1 LTATYVALDVEA
13 TGMDPSR
20 DEIIEIAALKFNE
33 ERIID
38 QWQTLVRP
46 RGSVPFNIMT
56 LTGITNDDVQSAPRF
71 QEIANRLQLFVGKHP
86 IVGQSPQF
94 DVEMLAG
101 SGLRLRNPRYDTFEL
116 ATILMPEL
124 PAYNLGTI
132 AARLNVDVSTSHR
145 AMADVE
151 TTVEVFRALVALLS
165 EYDMGTL
172 DRLAT
177 LASVSRSPLS
187 RLFAQVRRDLT
198 REAEIGAGLGP
209 LAHALA
215 QASGIGD
222 NRGPEA
228 VFLMQ
233 RDRLPRLEL
242 TGESSSI
249 DTVELESWTDPGG
262 LLAGAFPGFE
272 KRDEQVSMMRAVA
285 NAFNRGEHL
294 MVEAGTGTGKS
305 LAYLL
310 PAIMHAVDTGE
321 PVVVSTDTIALQDQL
336 FRKDLPDLKRA
347 LSKMAEQ
354 DSDLERY
361 AAFQP
366 TVLKGRTN
374 YLCLRRWFLAQ
385 RDQIQDPAE
394 ASLHSKVL
402 TWIQQTETGDRAEIH
417 MSPDEQPHWARLA
430 EEEGACLP
438 GRCVFQRRNQCFLF
452 RARHAAESAHVIV
465 VNHSLLLSD
474 MLAENSVLPPYRYLI
489 VDEAHNLEQEA
500 TQQLGFSLSRGR
512 MIDLVNR
519 ITDERD
525 GSDTGALANLLGA
538 LAGEGSPE
546 VREIAREI
554 HETLLECAPQANSA
568 RGQIESFFER
578 LGEFIE
584 EYQDSDRGG
593 YDRRLRLTRAVRNDP
608 GWSEVELRWEELSSV
623 LTRLLN
629 SVASAVGHLDSL
641 ADELPEQDD
650 LVTELDLIVRTGQE
664 MIHRALASTCEPDAN
679 TIYWLSRHVST
690 GEVSI
695 QAAPLNVGPTL
706 REQLFDPCETV
717 VLTSATMTIDNS
729 FDYMRARLGADRAN
743 ELQVAS
749 PFNYP
754 ESTLVYLAED
764 LPEPGQQGH
773 QRDMHRSIQK
783 LCEATRGRA
792 MVLFT
797 SHNALQNAYRSIK
810 KPLENAGILVLGQRI
825 DGNPRQLVDR
835 LRNHEATV
843 LLGTNSFWEGVDIV
857 GDSLS
862 LLVITKLPFSV
873 PSDPVFAARSEM
885 FDDSFMSY
893 AVPQA
898 VLRFKQGFGR
908 LIRSSTDSGVCA
920 IFDRRVVGRGYG
932 SLFIDSLPEC
942 TVERGPAA
950 DLPARAAKW
959 LEERR
964 QFRVA
969 TEIEGELVKDQEG

>member
-1 LTATYVALDVEA
+1 LPATYIALDVEA

-20 DEIIEIAALKFNE
+20 DEIIEIAAVKFDE
-33 ERIID
+33 YRIID
-38 QWQTLVRP
+38 RWQSLVKP
-46 RGSVPFNIMT
+46 RGAVPFNITT
-56 LTGITNDDVQSAPRF
+56 LTGITDEDVRSAPRF
-71 QEIANRLQLFVGKHP
+71 PDLAPKLERFVGKSP
-86 IVGQSPQF
+86 VVGQSPQF
-94 DVEMLAG
+94 DLDMLAG
-101 SGLRLRNPRYDTFEL
+101 AGLRLRNPRYDTFEL

-124 PAYNLGTI
+124 PAYNLATI
-132 AARLNVDVSTSHR
+132 AGRLNVDVATSHR

-151 TTVEVFRALVALLS
+151 TTVAVFRALVAMLA
-165 EYDMGTL
+165 EYDFGTL
-172 DRLAT
+172 DRLAS
-177 LASVSRSPLS
+177 LARVSRSPLS
-187 RLFAQVRRDLT
+187 RLFTQVRRDLMQDQ
-198 REAEIGAGLGP
+198 GSSAGLGP

-233 RDRLPRLEL
+233 RDRPPRLEP
-242 TGESSSI
+242 TGESTSI
-249 DTVELESWTDPGG
+249 NPQQLESWTEPEG
-262 LLAGAFPGFE
+262 LLANAFPGFE

-285 NAFNRGEHL
+285 QAFNNQEHL
-294 MVEAGTGTGKS
+294 LVEAGTGTGKS

-310 PAIMHAVDTGE
+310 PAIMHAVQTGE

-347 LSKMAEQ
+347 LNQMARV
-354 DSDLERY
+354 DPSLKPY
-361 AAFQP
+361 AEFQP

-385 RDQIQDPAE
+385 REQIQDPAE
-394 ASLHSKVL
+394 ASLHSKIL

-417 MSPDEQPHWARLA
+417 MAPDEQSHWTRLA
-430 EEEGACLP
+430 EEEGSCLP

-474 MLAENSVLPPYRYLI
+474 MLAENSVLPPYRHLI
-489 VDEAHNLEQEA
+489 IDEAHNLEQEA
-500 TQQLGFSLSRGR
+500 TQQLGFSISRGR

-519 ITDERD
+519 ITEQRD
-525 GSDTGALANLLGA
+525 GADSGALANLLDA
-538 LAGEGSPE
+538 LSSIPSDE
-546 VREIAREI
+546 VRNVARSVHQI
-554 HETLLECAPQANSA
+554 LQECAPRANSA

-578 LGEFIE
+578 LGDFVE
-584 EYQDSDRGG
+584 EYQGADRSG
-593 YDRRLRLTRAVRNDP
+593 YDRRLRITRAVRNDP
-608 GWSEVELRWEELSSV
+608 GWSEVELRWDELSSV
-623 LTRLLN
+623 LVRLLN
-629 SVASAVGHLDSL
+629 AVARAVGYLDDLSE
-641 ADELPEQDD
+641 ELPEQDD
-650 LVTELDLIVRTGQE
+650 LVTELDLITRTGQE
-664 MIHRALASTCEPDAN
+664 MLNRALTATCEPDGN
-679 TIYWLSRHVST
+679 TIYWLSQHATT
-690 GEVSI
+690 GDVSI

-706 REQLFDPCETV
+706 REQLFEPCETV
-717 VLTSATMTIDNS
+717 VMTSATMTIDQS
-729 FDYMRARLGADRAN
+729 FDYVRSRLGADHAR
-743 ELQVAS
+743 ELMVAS
-749 PFNYP
+749 PFNYR
-754 ESTLVYLAED
+754 ESTLVYLAD
-764 LPEPGQQGH
+764 DVPEPGQQGH
-773 QRDMHRSIQK
+773 QKEMQRAIQN
-783 LCEATRGRA
+783 LCLATRGRA

-797 SHNALQNAYRSIK
+797 SHNALQNTYRAIK

-825 DGNPRQLVDR
+825 DGNPRQLVER
-835 LRNHEATV
+835 LRNHESTV

-885 FDDSFMSY
+885 FDDSFINY

-932 SLFIDSLPEC
+932 SLFIDSLPDC
-942 TVERGPAA
+942 TVERGSAA
-950 DLPARAAKW
+950 DLPTRAADW
-959 LEERR
+959 LEVR
-964 QFRVA
+964 QRQINE
-969 TEIEGELVKDQEG
+969 EIEEYLVNDQEG

>member
-1 LTATYVALDVEA
+1 LTSTYIALDVEA

-20 DEIIEIAALKFNE
+20 DEIIEIAALKFTDD
-33 ERIID
+33 RIID
-38 QWQTLVRP
+38 KWQSLIRP
-46 RGSVPFNIMT
+46 RGQVPFNITT
-56 LTGITNDDVQSAPRF
+56 LTGITNADVAGAPAFGDVSQSLNDF
-71 QEIANRLQLFVGKHP
+71 IGKHP
-86 IVGQSPQF
+86 VVGQSPQF
-94 DVEMLAG
+94 DIEMLAG
-101 SGLRLRNPRYDTFEL
+101 AGLRIRNPRYDTFEL

-124 PAYNLGTI
+124 PAYNLATI
-132 AARLNVDVSTSHR
+132 AARLNVEVDSSHR
-145 AMADVE
+145 ALADVQ
-151 TTVEVFRALVALLS
+151 TTVEVFRALVSLLS
-165 EYDMGTL
+165 EYDPGTL

-177 LASVSRSPLS
+177 LSRVSRSALS
-187 RLFAQVRRDLT
+187 RLFAQVRRDLQ
-198 REAEIGAGLGP
+198 REANVHAGLGP

-233 RDRLPRLEL
+233 RDRPARLEV
-242 TGESSSI
+242 TGVSGAI
-249 DTVELESWTDPGG
+249 DVSRLEQWTEVGG
-262 LLAGAFPGFE
+262 ALAQAFPGFE
-272 KRDEQVSMMRAVA
+272 KRDEQVAMMKAVA
-285 NAFNRGEHL
+285 RAFNQGEHL
-294 MVEAGTGTGKS
+294 LVEAGTGTGKS

-310 PAIMHAVDTGE
+310 PAIIHAVQTGE
-321 PVVVSTDTIALQDQL
+321 PVVISTDTIALQDQL
-336 FRKDLPDLKRA
+336 YRKDLPDLKRA
-347 LSKMAEQ
+347 LHLMAETEP
-354 DSDLERY
+354 DLKPIAE
-361 AAFQP
+361 FIP

-385 RDQIQDPAE
+385 RDQIDDPAE

-402 TWIQQTETGDRAEIH
+402 TWIQQTETGDRAELH
-417 MSPDEQPHWARLA
+417 MAPDEQSHWARLA

-474 MLAENSVLPPYRYLI
+474 MLSENSVLPPYRHLI
-489 VDEAHNLEQEA
+489 IDEAHNLEEEA
-500 TQQLGFSLSRGR
+500 TQQLGFSISRGR
-512 MIDLVNR
+512 MLDLINR
-519 ITDERD
+519 ITSESD
-525 GSDTGALANLLGA
+525 GADSGALANLLDA
-538 LAGEGSPE
+538 LSTVASTE
-546 VREIAREI
+546 VREVARNV
-554 HETLLECAPQANSA
+554 HETLLECAPQATSA
-568 RGQIESFFER
+568 RSQIETFFER

-584 EYQDSDRGG
+584 EYQESDRSG
-593 YDRRLRLTRAVRNDP
+593 YDRRLRLTQGVRNDP

-623 LTRLLN
+623 LAKLLN
-629 SVASAVGHLDSL
+629 AVATTVGHLDDLSE
-641 ADELPEQDD
+641 ELPEQDD

-664 MIHRALASTCEPDAN
+664 MLHRTRTAISEPHHNAV
-679 TIYWLSRHVST
+679 YWLSRNVNS
-690 GEVSI
+690 GDVSI
-695 QAAPLNVGPTL
+695 QAAPLNVGATL

-729 FDYMRARLGADRAN
+729 FDYMRARLGADQAD
-743 ELQVAS
+743 ELQVSS
-749 PFNYP
+749 PFDYP
-754 ESTLVYLAED
+754 ASTLIYLAED

-773 QRDMHRSIQK
+773 QRDMHRAIQE
-783 LCEATRGRA
+783 LCQATRGRA

-825 DGNPRQLVDR
+825 DGNPRQLVER
-835 LRNHEATV
+835 LKNHQSTV

-857 GDSLS
+857 GESLS

-885 FDDSFMSY
+885 FDDAFMDY

-908 LIRSSTDSGVCA
+908 LIRSSQDSGVCA

-950 DLPARAAKW
+950 DLPVRAAAW
-959 LEERR
+959 LEERQR
-964 QFRVA
+964 Q
-969 TEIEGELVKDQEG
+969 TIETRHEQLVSDQEE

>member
-1 LTATYVALDVEA
+1 MTATYIALDVEA

-20 DEIIEIAALKFNE
+20 DEIIEIAALKFSE
-33 ERIID
+33 DRIID
-38 QWQTLVRP
+38 HWQSLVRP
-46 RGSVPFNIMT
+46 RGQVPFNITT
-56 LTGITNDDVQSAPRF
+56 LTGITNEDVQSAPRF
-71 QEIANRLQLFVGKHP
+71 QEVASDIQSFVGKHP

-101 SGLRLRNPRYDTFEL
+101 AGLRLRNPRYDTFEL
-116 ATILMPEL
+116 ATILMPDL
-124 PAYNLGTI
+124 PAYNLATI
-132 AARLNVDVSTSHR
+132 AARLNVEVASSHR
-145 AMADVE
+145 ALADVE
-151 TTVEVFRALVALLS
+151 TTVEVFRALIGLLS
-165 EYDMGTL
+165 DYDPGTL
-172 DRLAT
+172 DRLST
-177 LASVSRSPLS
+177 LAQVSRSPLS
-187 RLFAQVRRDLT
+187 RLFSQVRRDMMPET
-198 REAEIGAGLGP
+198 NSSAGLGP

-233 RDRLPRLEL
+233 RERPPRLEP
-242 TGESSSI
+242 TGESPGI
-249 DTVELESWTDPGG
+249 DTACLEAWAEDNG
-262 LLAGAFPGFE
+262 LLSVAFPGFE
-272 KRDEQVSMMRAVA
+272 KRDEQVSMMKAVA
-285 NAFNRGEHL
+285 TAFNQEDHL
-294 MVEAGTGTGKS
+294 LVEAGTGTGKS

-310 PAIMHAVDTGE
+310 PAIMHAVQTGE

-347 LSKMAEQ
+347 LNKMAE
-354 DSDLERY
+354 SDPSLAEI
-361 AAFQP
+361 AKFQP

-385 RDQIQDPAE
+385 RDHLQDPAE
-394 ASLHSKVL
+394 ASLHAKVL
-402 TWIQQTETGDRAEIH
+402 TWIQQTDTGDRAELH
-417 MSPDEQPHWARLA
+417 MSPDEQPYWGRLA

-474 MLAENSVLPPYRYLI
+474 MLAENSVLPPYQHLI
-489 VDEAHNLEQEA
+489 IDEAHNLEQEA

-519 ITDERD
+519 ITNDSD
-525 GSDTGALANLLGA
+525 GVDTGALANLLEA
-538 LAGEGSPE
+538 LSGVALQD
-546 VREIAREI
+546 VREIAREV
-554 HETLLECAPQANSA
+554 HETLQRCVPQAESA
-568 RGQIESFFER
+568 RNQIETFFER
-578 LGEFIE
+578 LGEFID
-584 EYQDSDRGG
+584 EYQESDRSG
-593 YDRRLRLTRAVRNDP
+593 YDRRLRLTHSVRNDP

-623 LTRLLN
+623 LVQLLN
-629 SVASAVGHLDSL
+629 SVASAVGHLDSMPE
-641 ADELPEQDD
+641 ELPEQDD

-664 MIHRALASTCEPDAN
+664 MIQRALLATCEPDSN
-679 TIYWLSRHVST
+679 TIYWLSRHAGS
-690 GEVSI
+690 GDVSI
-695 QAAPLNVGPTL
+695 QAAPLHVGSTL
-706 REQLFDPCETV
+706 RDNLFEPCKTV
-717 VLTSATMTIDNS
+717 VLTSATMTIDSS
-729 FDYMRARLGADRAN
+729 FDYMRARLGADRAA
-743 ELQVAS
+743 ELRVAS

-773 QRDMHRSIQK
+773 QKDMHRAIQE
-783 LCEATRGRA
+783 LCLATRGRA

-797 SHNALQNAYRSIK
+797 SHNALQNAYRTIK

-825 DGNPRQLVDR
+825 DGNPRQLVER
-835 LRNHEATV
+835 LRNHQSTV

-885 FDDSFMSY
+885 FEDSFMNY

-920 IFDRRVVGRGYG
+920 IFDRRVAGRGYG

-950 DLPARAAKW
+950 DLPARAAAW
-959 LEERR
+959 LAERQHR
-964 QFRVA
+964 SDSASSHHVV
-969 TEIEGELVKDQEG
+969 IDQEE

>member
-1 LTATYVALDVEA
+1 MTATYVALDVEA

-20 DEIIEIAALKFNE
+20 DEIIEIAALKFNAD
-33 ERIID
+33 RIID
-38 QWQTLVRP
+38 QWQSLVRP
-46 RGSVPFNIMT
+46 RGQVPFNITT
-56 LTGITNDDVQSAPRF
+56 LTGISNKDVQSAPRF
-71 QEIANRLQLFVGKHP
+71 QDVAPSLQEFVGKHP

-124 PAYNLGTI
+124 PAYNLATI
-132 AARLNVDVSTSHR
+132 AARLKVDVASSHR

-151 TTVEVFRALVALLS
+151 TTVEVFRALVGLLS
-165 EYDMGTL
+165 EYDPGTL
-172 DRLAT
+172 DRLAA
-177 LASVSRSPLS
+177 LANVSRSPLS
-187 RLFAQVRRDLT
+187 RLFSQVRRDLV
-198 REAEIGAGLGP
+198 READVSAGLGP

-233 RDRLPRLEL
+233 RDRPPKLEP
-242 TGESSSI
+242 TGASANI
-249 DTVELESWTDPGG
+249 DLRRLESWTDDGG
-262 LLAGAFPGFE
+262 LLSLAFPGFE
-272 KRDEQVSMMRAVA
+272 KRDEQVSMMKAVA
-285 NAFNRGEHL
+285 RSFNQGEHL
-294 MVEAGTGTGKS
+294 LVEAGTGTGKS

-310 PAIMHAVDTGE
+310 PAIMHAVETGE

-336 FRKDLPDLKRA
+336 YRKDLPDLKRA
-347 LSKMAEQ
+347 LVQMAEQ
-354 DSDLERY
+354 EPDLR
-361 AAFQP
+361 AVADFQP

-402 TWIQQTETGDRAEIH
+402 TWIQQTETGDRAELH
-417 MSPDEQPHWARLA
+417 MSPDEQPHWSRLA
-430 EEEGACLP
+430 EEVGACLP

-474 MLAENSVLPPYRYLI
+474 MLAENSVLPPYRHLV

-500 TQQLGFSLSRGR
+500 TQQLGFSLGRGR

-519 ITDERD
+519 ITNEAD
-525 GSDTGALANLLGA
+525 GADSGALARLLEALSGIGA
-538 LAGEGSPE
+538 PE
-546 VREIAREI
+546 VRDIAR
-554 HETLLECAPQANSA
+554 HVHDTLLQCVPKAESA
-568 RGQIESFFER
+568 RNQIETFFER
-578 LGEFIE
+578 LGEFVD
-584 EYQDSDRGG
+584 EYQEGDRSG
-593 YDRRLRLTRAVRNDP
+593 YDRRLRLTRSVRNDP

-623 LTRLLN
+623 LVQLLN
-629 SVASAVGHLDSL
+629 SVSKAVGHLDTLSE
-641 ADELPEQDD
+641 ELPEQDD
-650 LVTELDLIVRTGQE
+650 LVTELELIARTGEE
-664 MIHRALASTCEPDAN
+664 MIHRALASTCEPDGN
-679 TIYWLSRHVST
+679 TIYWLSRHVNS

-695 QAAPLNVGPTL
+695 QAAPLHVGPTL
-706 REQLFDPCETV
+706 RDKLFDPCETV

-729 FDYMRARLGADRAN
+729 FEYMRARLGADRAA

-754 ESTLVYLAED
+754 DSTLVYLAED

-773 QRDMHRSIQK
+773 QKDMHRAIQE
-783 LCEATRGRA
+783 LCQATRGRA

-797 SHNALQNAYRSIK
+797 SHNALQNAYRAIK

-825 DGNPRQLVDR
+825 DGNPRQLVER
-835 LRNHEATV
+835 LRNHESTV

-885 FDDSFMSY
+885 FDDAFMNY

-942 TVERGPAA
+942 TVERGSASE
-950 DLPARAAKW
+950 LPLRAAEW
-959 LEERR
+959 LEAR
-964 QFRVA
+964 QNRAEPDAV
-969 TEIEGELVKDQEG
+969 EQLVTDQEG

>member
-1 LTATYVALDVEA
+1 MTETYVALDVEA

-20 DEIIEIAALKFNE
+20 DEIIEIAVLKFTE
-33 ERIID
+33 DRVVD
-38 QWQTLVRP
+38 KWQSLIRP
-46 RGSVPFNIMT
+46 RGQVPFNITT
-56 LTGITNDDVQSAPRF
+56 LTGITNEDVQAAPRF
-71 QEIANRLQLFVGKHP
+71 SEVSASLQEFVGKHP

-94 DVEMLAG
+94 DVDMLTG

-116 ATILMPEL
+116 ATILMPDL
-124 PAYNLGTI
+124 PAYNLATI
-132 AARLNVDVSTSHR
+132 AGRLDVNVASSHR
-145 AMADVE
+145 ALADVE
-151 TTVEVFRALVALLS
+151 TTIEVFRGLIGLLS
-165 EYDMGTL
+165 EYDPGTL

-177 LASVSRSPLS
+177 LARVSRSPLS
-187 RLFAQVRRDLT
+187 RLFSQIRRDLS
-198 REAEIGAGLGP
+198 RQAELGSGMGV

-215 QASGIGD
+215 QASGVGD

-233 RDRLPRLEL
+233 RDRPARLEP
-242 TGESSSI
+242 TGEPANI
-249 DTVELESWTDPGG
+249 DADRLEAWTDPGG
-262 LLAGAFPGFE
+262 ALANAFPGFE
-272 KRDEQVSMMRAVA
+272 KRDEQVAMMRAVA
-285 NAFNRGEHL
+285 RAFNQGEHL
-294 MVEAGTGTGKS
+294 LTEAGTGTGKS

-310 PAIMHAVDTGE
+310 PAIIHAVRTGE

-347 LSKMAEQ
+347 LREMAEQ
-354 DSDLERY
+354 EPDLKPI
-361 AAFQP
+361 ADFQP

-385 RDQIQDPAE
+385 RDHLEDPAE

-402 TWIQQTETGDRAEIH
+402 TWIQQTETGDRAELH

-474 MLAENSVLPPYRYLI
+474 MLAENSVLPPYRHLI
-489 VDEAHNLEQEA
+489 VDEAHNLEEEA

-519 ITDERD
+519 ITNDSD
-525 GSDTGALANLLGA
+525 GADTGALANLLDA
-538 LAGEGSPE
+538 LSGIPSDD
-546 VREIAREI
+546 VRELAR
-554 HETLLECAPQANSA
+554 HVHSTLQECGSRAKSA
-568 RGQIESFFER
+568 RSQIESFFER
-578 LGEFIE
+578 LGEFVD
-584 EYQDSDRGG
+584 EYQEGDRSG
-593 YDRRLRLTRAVRNDP
+593 YDRRLRLTQAVRNDP
-608 GWSEVELRWEELSSV
+608 GWSEVELRWEELSAV
-623 LTRLLN
+623 LVQLLN
-629 SVASAVGHLDSL
+629 SVARAVGYLDDL
-641 ADELPEQDD
+641 NEELPDQDD
-650 LVTELDLIVRTGQE
+650 LITELDLIVRTGQE
-664 MIHRALASTCEPDAN
+664 MISRALSSTCEPDHN
-679 TIYWLSRHVST
+679 TIYWLSRHVNS

-695 QAAPLNVGPTL
+695 QAAPLHVGPTL
-706 REQLFDPCETV
+706 REKLFDPCETV

-729 FDYMRARLGADRAN
+729 FDYMRARLGADRAA

-754 ESTLVYLAED
+754 DSTLIYLADD

-773 QRDMHRSIQK
+773 QKDMHRAIQE
-783 LCEATRGRA
+783 LCLATRGRA

-797 SHNALQNAYRSIK
+797 SHNALQNAYRAIK

-825 DGNPRQLVDR
+825 DGNPRQLVER
-835 LRNHEATV
+835 LRNHPPTV

-885 FDDSFMSY
+885 FDDSFMNY

-908 LIRSSTDSGVCA
+908 LIRSSQDSGVCA

-950 DLPARAAKW
+950 DLPKRAEDW
-959 LEERR
+959 LEARR
-964 QFRVA
+964 QQLRDA
-969 TEIEGELVKDQEG
+969 ELHQLVTDQED

>member
-20 DEIIEIAALKFNE
+20 DEIIEIAALKFDE
-33 ERIID
+33 DRVID
-38 QWQTLVRP
+38 SWQSLVRP
-46 RGSVPFNIMT
+46 RGAVPFNITT

-71 QEIANRLQLFVGKHP
+71 QDVASGLQSFIGAHP

-124 PAYNLGTI
+124 PAYNLATI
-132 AARLNVDVSTSHR
+132 AARLEVNVATSHR
-145 AMADVE
+145 ALADVE
-151 TTVEVFRALVALLS
+151 TTIEVFRALVAMLS
-165 EYDMGTL
+165 EYDLGTL

-177 LASVSRSPLS
+177 LARVSRSPLS
-187 RLFAQVRRDLT
+187 RLFAQVRKDLM
-198 REAEIGAGLGP
+198 RGADSGVGLGP

-233 RDRLPRLEL
+233 RDRPPRLEP
-242 TGESSSI
+242 TGTPSCI
-249 DTVELESWTDPGG
+249 DRDQLESWTDPDG
-262 LLAGAFPGFE
+262 LLANAFPGFE
-272 KRDEQVSMMRAVA
+272 KRDEQVAMMKAVA
-285 NAFNRGEHL
+285 NAFNQGEHL
-294 MVEAGTGTGKS
+294 LVEAGTGTGKS

-310 PAIMHAVDTGE
+310 PAIMHAVETGE

-336 FRKDLPDLKRA
+336 FRKDLPDLKQA
-347 LSKMAEQ
+347 LKRMAEH
-354 DSDLERY
+354 DPSLSDVAE
-361 AAFQP
+361 FVP

-385 RDQIQDPAE
+385 RDQLQDPAE

-417 MSPDEQPHWARLA
+417 MSPDEQSHWSRLA

-452 RARHAAESAHVIV
+452 RARHSAESAHVIV

-474 MLAENSVLPPYRYLI
+474 MLAENSVLPPYRHLI

-519 ITDERD
+519 ITDDRD
-525 GSDTGALANLLGA
+525 GADSGALANLLAA
-538 LAGEGSPE
+538 LSGVGSKE
-546 VREIAREI
+546 VRDVARSV
-554 HETLLECAPQANSA
+554 HETLLECAPLAASA
-568 RGQIESFFER
+568 RAQIESFFER

-584 EYQDSDRGG
+584 EYQEGDRSG

-623 LTRLLN
+623 LVTLLN
-629 SVASAVGHLDSL
+629 SVGRAVGYLDDLSE
-641 ADELPEQDD
+641 ELPEHDD
-650 LVTELDLIVRTGQE
+650 LVTELDLITRTGQE
-664 MIHRALASTCEPDAN
+664 MINRALTSTCEPDAN
-679 TIYWLSRHVST
+679 TIYWLSRHAIS
-690 GEVSI
+690 GDVSI

-706 REQLFDPCETV
+706 REKLFEPCETV

-729 FDYMRARLGADRAN
+729 FDYMRARLGADRAG

-754 ESTLVYLAED
+754 ASTLIYLAED

-773 QRDMHRSIQK
+773 QKEMQRAIQD
-783 LCEATRGRA
+783 LCLATRGRA

-797 SHNALQNAYRSIK
+797 SHNALQNTYRAIK

-835 LRNHEATV
+835 LRNHQATV

-862 LLVITKLPFSV
+862 LLIITKLPFSV

-885 FDDSFMSY
+885 FDDSFMNY

-932 SLFIDSLPEC
+932 SLFIHSLPEC

-950 DLPARAAKW
+950 DLPVRAAQW
-959 LEERR
+959 LEER
-964 QFRVA
+964 QNQVA
-969 TEIEGELVKDQEG
+969 RELTVELSEDREG

>member
-1 LTATYVALDVEA
+1 MTSTYVALDVEA

-20 DEIIEIAALKFNE
+20 DEIIEIAALKFDE
-33 ERIID
+33 VRVID

-46 RGSVPFNIMT
+46 KGSVPFNITT
-56 LTGITNDDVQSAPRF
+56 LTGISNEDVQSAPRF
-71 QEIANRLQLFVGKHP
+71 DDVSESLRSFIGNLP

-94 DVEMLAG
+94 DVEMLA
-101 SGLRLRNPRYDTFEL
+101 SAGLRLKNLRYDTFAL

-124 PAYNLGTI
+124 PAYNLATI
-132 AARLNVDVSTSHR
+132 ADRLKVEVDSSHR
-145 AMADVE
+145 ALADVE

-165 EYDMGTL
+165 EYDLGTL
-172 DRLAT
+172 DRLAS
-177 LASVSRSPLS
+177 LASVSRSPLA
-187 RLFAQVRRDLT
+187 RLFSQVRRDLQRDT
-198 REAEIGAGLGP
+198 GTTAGLGP

-233 RDRLPRLEL
+233 RDRPERLEPS
-242 TGESSSI
+242 GEPGLVDLDEISSWA
-249 DTVELESWTDPGG
+249 ETDG
-262 LLAGAFPGFE
+262 LLANAFPGFE
-272 KRDEQVSMMRAVA
+272 QRDEQISMLRSVG
-285 NAFNRGEHL
+285 NAFNQGEHL
-294 MVEAGTGTGKS
+294 LVEAGTGTGKS

-310 PAIMHAVDTGE
+310 PAIINAVKTGE
-321 PVVVSTDTIALQDQL
+321 PVVISTDTIALQDQL
-336 FRKDLPDLKRA
+336 YRKDLPDLKRA
-347 LSKMAEQ
+347 LGKMAEI
-354 DSDLERY
+354 DPLLREIADFKP
-361 AAFQP
+361 AI
-366 TVLKGRTN
+366 LKGRTN

-385 RDQIQDPAE
+385 RDQIQDPSE

-402 TWIQQTETGDRAEIH
+402 TWIQQTNSGDRAELH
-417 MSPDEQPHWARLA
+417 MSPDEQPHWSRLA

-452 RARHAAESAHVIV
+452 RARHSAESAHVIV

-474 MLAENSVLPPYRYLI
+474 MLAENSVLPPYRKLI

-500 TQQLGFSLSRGR
+500 TQQLGFSLSRLR

-519 ITDERD
+519 ITNRQD
-525 GSDTGALANLLGA
+525 GTDTGALANLLSA
-538 LAGEGSPE
+538 LSDISSDE
-546 VREIAREI
+546 VRDVARTV
-554 HETLLECAPQANSA
+554 HRTLDECTSKADSA
-568 RGQIESFFER
+568 RGQVESFFER
-578 LGEFIE
+578 LGEFVDD
-584 EYQDSDRGG
+584 YQEADRSG
-593 YDRRLRLTRAVRNDP
+593 YDRRLRMTRAVRHDP
-608 GWSEVELRWEELSSV
+608 GWSEIELRWEELSRV
-623 LTRLLN
+623 LVDLMN
-629 SVASAVGHLDSL
+629 AVARTVGELDNL
-641 ADELPEQDD
+641 KEELPEQDD

-664 MIHRALASTCEPDAN
+664 MMQRMVLAVSEPDNN
-679 TIYWLSRHVST
+679 TIYWLSQHVSS
-690 GEVSI
+690 GDISI

-717 VLTSATMTIDNS
+717 VLTSATMTIDGS
-729 FDYMRARLGADRAN
+729 FDYMRARLGADRAQ
-743 ELQVAS
+743 ELQVDS
-749 PFNYP
+749 PFDYP
-754 ESTLVYLAED
+754 ASTLIYLAED

-773 QRDMHRSIQK
+773 QKEMHRAIQE
-783 LCEATRGRA
+783 LCQATRGRA

-797 SHNALQNAYRSIK
+797 SHNALQNAYRAIK
-810 KPLENAGILVLGQRI
+810 RPLENAGILVLGQRI

-835 LRNHEATV
+835 LRNHESTV

-885 FDDSFMSY
+885 FDDAFMSY
-893 AVPQA
+893 AVPQS

-932 SLFIDSLPEC
+932 SLFVDSLPEC
-942 TVERGPAA
+942 TVERGSAA
-950 DLPARAAKW
+950 DLPVRAASW
-959 LEERR
+959 LEERQQR
-964 QFRVA
+964 TKLA
-969 TEIEGELVKDQEG
+969 TS

>member
-20 DEIIEIAALKFNE
+20 DEVIEIAALKFNE
-33 ERIID
+33 DRVID
-38 QWQTLVRP
+38 QWQSLVRP
-46 RGSVPFNIMT
+46 RNAVPFNITT
-56 LTGITNDDVQSAPRF
+56 LTGITNQDVQSAPRF
-71 QEIANRLQLFVGKHP
+71 AEVTESLQRFVGQHP

-116 ATILMPEL
+116 ATILMPDL
-124 PAYNLGTI
+124 PAYNLSTI
-132 AARLNVDVSTSHR
+132 AERLNVNVKTSHR
-145 AMADVE
+145 ALADVE
-151 TTVEVFRALVALLS
+151 TTVEVFRALVRLLS
-165 EYDMGTL
+165 EYDLGTL
-172 DRLAT
+172 DRLAA
-177 LASVSRSPLS
+177 LARVSGSPLS
-187 RLFAQVRRDLT
+187 RLFAQVRRDLM
-198 REAEIGAGLGP
+198 RETDSAAGLGP

-215 QASGIGD
+215 QATGAGD
-222 NRGPEA
+222 NRGPE
-228 VFLMQ
+228 VIFLTQ
-233 RDRLPRLEL
+233 RDRPPRLEP
-242 TGESSSI
+242 TGTSSSI
-249 DTVELESWTDPGG
+249 DIARLKSWTEPD
-262 LLAGAFPGFE
+262 GALSRTFPGFE
-272 KRDEQVSMMRAVA
+272 KRDEQVSMMNAVA
-285 NAFNRGEHL
+285 QAFNRGEHL
-294 MVEAGTGTGKS
+294 LVEAGTGTGKS

-310 PAIMHAVDTGE
+310 PAIMHAVETGE

-347 LSKMAEQ
+347 LTAMAKTEP
-354 DSDLERY
+354 DLEPL
-361 AAFQP
+361 ADFHP
-366 TVLKGRTN
+366 TVLKGRSN

-385 RDQIQDPAE
+385 RDELRDPAE

-402 TWIQQTETGDRAEIH
+402 TWIQQTQTGDRAELH
-417 MSPDEQPHWARLA
+417 MSPDEQVHWGRLA

-474 MLAENSVLPPYRYLI
+474 MLAENSVLPPYRHLI

-519 ITDERD
+519 ITNESD
-525 GSDTGALANLLGA
+525 GVDTGALTNLFIA
-538 LAGEGSPE
+538 LSGVRSRE
-546 VREIAREI
+546 VQDLAREL
-554 HETLLECAPQANSA
+554 HETLVECVPQADGT
-568 RGQIESFFER
+568 RRQIESFFER
-578 LGEFIE
+578 LGEFVD
-584 EYQDSDRGG
+584 EYQDGDRSG

-608 GWSEVELRWEELSSV
+608 GWSEVELRWEELSRSLV
-623 LTRLLN
+623 TLLN
-629 SVASAVGHLDSL
+629 HVGTAVRYLDSL
-641 ADELPEQDD
+641 TEELPEHDD

-664 MIHRALASTCEPDAN
+664 MIQRALTSTCEPDSN
-679 TIYWLSRHVST
+679 TIYWLSRNANT
-690 GEVSI
+690 GDVSI

-706 REQLFDPCETV
+706 KEKLFDPCETV

-729 FDYMRARLGADRAN
+729 FDYIRARLGADRAA
-743 ELQVAS
+743 ELRVDS

-754 ESTLVYLAED
+754 ESTLIYLAED

-773 QRDMHRSIQK
+773 QRDMHRTIQD
-783 LCEATRGRA
+783 LCLATRGRA

-810 KPLENAGILVLGQRI
+810 RPLENAGILVLGQRI

-873 PSDPVFAARSEM
+873 PNDPVFAARSEM
-885 FDDSFMSY
+885 FDDSFLNY

-920 IFDRRVVGRGYG
+920 ILDRRVVGRGYG
-932 SLFIDSLPEC
+932 SVFIDSLPEC

-950 DLPARAAKW
+950 DLPQTAARW
-959 LEERR
+959 LETR
-964 QFRVA
+964 QQRVDMQR
-969 TEIEGELVKDQEG
+969 EEELVREQEG

>member
-13 TGMDPSR
+13 TGMDSSR
-20 DEIIEIAALKFNE
+20 DEVIEIAAITFTE
-33 ERIID
+33 DRIID
-38 QWQTLVRP
+38 RWQSLVRP
-46 RGSVPFNIMT
+46 RAGVPFNIAT
-56 LTGITNDDVQSAPRF
+56 LTGITTADVESAPRF
-71 QEIANRLQLFVGKHP
+71 QEVAPSLEAFIGKHP

-101 SGLRLRNPRYDTFEL
+101 SGLRLRNPRFDTFEL
-116 ATILMPEL
+116 ATILMPDL
-124 PAYNLGTI
+124 PAYNLATI
-132 AARLNVDVSTSHR
+132 AARLNVAVTSSHR

-151 TTVEVFRALVALLS
+151 TTVEVFRALVGLLS
-165 EYDMGTL
+165 EYDSGTL

-177 LASVSRSPLS
+177 LSRVSRSSLS
-187 RLFAQVRRDLT
+187 RLFTQVRRDQVS
-198 REAEIGAGLGP
+198 AAGSGAGLGP
-209 LAHALA
+209 LALALA

-233 RDRLPRLEL
+233 RDRPARLEP
-242 TGESSSI
+242 TGKPAAI
-249 DTVELESWTDPGG
+249 DVDGLESWCEPGG
-262 LLAGAFPGFE
+262 ALADAFPGFE

-285 NAFNRGEHL
+285 NAFNQSEHL
-294 MVEAGTGTGKS
+294 LVEAGTGTGKS

-310 PAIMHAVDTGE
+310 PAIMNAVETGE

-347 LSKMAEQ
+347 LGRMAEK
-354 DSDLERY
+354 DPALKPLAD
-361 AAFQP
+361 FQP
-366 TVLKGRTN
+366 TVLKGRNN

-394 ASLHSKVL
+394 ASLHAKVL
-402 TWIQQTETGDRAEIH
+402 TWIQQTDSGDRAELH

-430 EEEGACLP
+430 EEVGACLP

-474 MLAENSVLPPYRYLI
+474 MLAENSVLPPYRHLI

-500 TQQLGFSLSRGR
+500 TNQLGFSLSRGR

-519 ITDERD
+519 ITFESD
-525 GSDTGALANLLGA
+525 GADSGA
-538 LAGEGSPE
+538 LAGLLEALAGVGTPE
-546 VREIAREI
+546 MRELARDI
-554 HETLLECAPQANSA
+554 HETLLSCVPQAQSA
-568 RGQIESFFER
+568 RSQIESFFER

-584 EYQDSDRGG
+584 EYQESERSG
-593 YDRRLRLTRAVRNDP
+593 YDSRLRLTRAVRNDP

-623 LTRLLN
+623 FVSLLN
-629 SVASAVGHLDSL
+629 HVGRAVGHLDNL
-641 ADELPEQDD
+641 PEELPEQDD

-664 MIHRALASTCEPDAN
+664 MLHRGLTTTCEPDNN
-679 TIYWLSRHVST
+679 TIYWLSKHSGT
-690 GEVSI
+690 GDVSI

-706 REQLFDPCETV
+706 REKLFDPCETV
-717 VLTSATMTIDNS
+717 VLTSATMTIDQS
-729 FDYMRARLGADRAN
+729 FDYVRARLGADRAA

-754 ESTLVYLAED
+754 DSTLVYVADD

-773 QRDMHRSIQK
+773 QRDMHRAIQE
-783 LCEATRGRA
+783 LCQATRGRA

-797 SHNALQNAYRSIK
+797 SHNALQNAYRAIK
-810 KPLENAGILVLGQRI
+810 RPLENAGILVLGQRI

-885 FDDSFMSY
+885 FDDSFMNY

-908 LIRSSTDSGVCA
+908 LIRSSSDSGVCA
-920 IFDRRVVGRGYG
+920 IFDGRVVGRGYG

-942 TVERGPAA
+942 TVRRGPAA
-950 DLPARAAKW
+950 DAPAIAARW

-964 QFRVA
+964 VVTSVPHGR
-969 TEIEGELVKDQEG
+969 ELINDQES